1 MAKAIKI
8 NDKDN
13 VAVCVGPIKKGEL
26 INCGGVNDRI
36 VAVMDIEAGHKIA
49 IRSIK
54 KGSYV
59 IKYGEVIGVA
69 VKDISKGAHVHL
81 HNMISTRFKER

>member
-13 VAVCVGPIKKGEL
+13 VAVCVKSIKKGEV
-26 INCGGVNDRI
+26 IDFGVNNRI

-49 IRSIK
+49 IKSIR

-69 VKDISKGAHVHL
+69 VKNIPKGAHVHL
-81 HNMISTRFKER
+81 HNTISTRFKEG